1 MIPRAT
7 LLLLAVVMLAGVWT
21 GCKEDPPASL
31 YDPNYV
37 SGPQPTVTSI
47 EPASGALAG
56 VTTLTINGQNF
67 SSVPGNNLVFF
78 DKTAVPVL
86 TSTATQLTVTAPALP
101 KDSIVVKVAV
111 NKADLYSAS
120 VLYKL
125 ELAANEKFVT
135 YGSGEEGFGVE
146 CDNDGNLYV
155 SMTSITGGIGVKK
168 FTAAGVR
175 SDYSPVFGAT
185 VASWRNMRFG
195 PAGAMFCT
203 ATGRNIIFRIPP
215 AGGASAIWLSGGGL
229 GQLSDLDFDA
239 NGNIWAAGTNGNI
252 YRVSPA
258 KVVKSFPLVA
268 TLRAVRVYN
277 NAVYVGGLDRLDSL
291 EKVWKFPV
299 IGTDSLDA
307 GQEYFNL
314 TSVYG
319 TNSYGVYA
327 MTFSADGDLY
337 IGTNAPEG
345 IRLVHPGKTSE
356 AYYFGVIKGATV
368 ALAWGKGVDLF
379 QSRSSLPGPASA
391 VKLNAQK
398 EGAPYYG
405 RTLP

>member
-1 MIPRAT
+1 
-7 LLLLAVVMLAGVWT
+7 
-21 GCKEDPPASL
+21 
-31 YDPNYV
+31 
-37 SGPQPTVTSI
+37 
-47 EPASGALAG
+47 
-56 VTTLTINGQNF
+56 
-67 SSVPGNNLVFF
+67 
-78 DKTAVPVL
+78 
-86 TSTATQLTVTAPALP
+86 
-101 KDSIVVKVAV
+101 
-111 NKADLYSAS
+111 
-120 VLYKL
+120 
-125 ELAANEKFVT
+125 
-135 YGSGEEGFGVE
+135 
-146 CDNDGNLYV
+146 
-155 SMTSITGGIGVKK
+155 
-168 FTAAGVR
+168 
-175 SDYSPVFGAT
+175 
-185 VASWRNMRFG
+185 
-195 PAGAMFCT
+195 MFCT

-239 NGNIWAAGTNGNI
+239 NGNIWAAGANGNI

-337 IGTNAPEG
+337 IGTNAAEG

-356 AYYFGVIKGATV
+356 AYYPGVIKGATV
-368 ALAWGKGVDLF
+368 ALAWGKGVELF
-379 QSRSSLPGPASA
+379 QSRSSVPGPASA

-398 EGAPYYG
+398 NGAPYYG
-405 RTLP
+405 RNLP